1 MLRIT
6 VVTDEQGL
14 VIRLEGRLAGF
25 AIQEAERG
33 WQERCAEHPDRPVR
47 VDLRAVT
54 FIDEEGKLFLK
65 RAYQAG
71 ADILTAGCLT
81 RAYVE
86 EIMQSGRNRLQ
97 NLKEEKPVE
106 DTLQERSS

>member
-1 MLRIT
+1 MLR
-6 VVTDEQGL
+6 VTISIDEAGPVL
-14 VIRLEGRLAGF
+14 RLEGRLAGSV
-25 AIQEAERG
+25 IQEAERG
-33 WQERCAEHPDRPVR
+33 WQDTCAEHPDRPVR

-71 ADILTAGCLT
+71 AAFLTSGCLT

-86 EIMQSGRNRLQ
+86 EIMGSGRN
-97 NLKEEKPVE
+97 NLE
-106 DTLQERSS
+106 S